1 VPQQTDTEALRNS
14 LTREVTNDAYAISS
28 QIFKGQEPDVAR
40 VSNDQ
45 VDERYRQAFLK
56 GDRGYLQQEA
66 VRDPV
71 QFLASMDRLGVTMP
85 PGQEITSDPKLPAA
99 AKANVPLP
107 KPPESATQATYQQ
120 FAQVPSLP
128 LPQPAPAPVPASLP
142 PAAAPG
148 PPPGLAAPPVAMPP
162 PPGVIPAMAE
172 GGVVTQP
179 TVALIGE
186 QGPEAV
192 VPLTDV
198 TSGNYPGN
206 APAGNAPFDAARPQP
221 GDIQNYIDQAARARG
236 IDPATAMTVAYFEGG
251 RDPRN
256 PNQPAF
262 SDPAVRGTFPT
273 GSSWWPFQLHYGG
286 PGYQQYGSVAGL
298 GNEFSAQTGY
308 QPGDPA
314 AWRASVDFA
323 LDTALK
329 RGWYPTWYGSK
340 PGGITQ
346 WQGIPRQA

>member
-1 VPQQTDTEALRNS
+1 VPPQTDTEALRNS

-40 VSNDQ
+40 VSNEQ
-45 VDERYRQAFLK
+45 VDARYRQAFSTN
-56 GDRGYLQQEA
+56 DRSYLQQEA

-71 QFLASMDRLGVTMP
+71 QFMASMQRLGVTMP
-85 PGQEITSDPKLPAA
+85 AGQEITPDPKLPKD

-107 KPPESATQATYQQ
+107 KPPESATQTTYDQLQ
-120 FAQVPSLP
+120 QVPAPAPVVP
-128 LPQPAPAPVPASLP
+128 LPQPAPAVAMPPPV
-142 PAAAPG
+142 APGG
-148 PPPGLAAPPVAMPP
+148 PPPLAAPPVAMPP

-192 VPLTDV
+192 VPL
-198 TSGNYPGN
+198 
-206 APAGNAPFDAARPQP
+206 APTPTPQESLERIGGTIANPSSIAPQ
-221 GDIQNYIDQAARARG
+221 GTEIQQYIEQSARARG
-236 IDPATAMTVAYFEGG
+236 IDPVTALSVAYNEGG
-251 RDPRN
+251 LTN
-256 PNQPAF
+256 PA
-262 SDPAVRGTFPT
+262 ARGTFKT

-286 PGYQQYGSVAGL
+286 PGYEQYGTTAGM
-298 GNEFSAQTGY
+298 GNEFTAQTGY

-323 LDTALK
+323 LDQALK
-329 RGWYPTWYGSK
+329 RGWYPGWYGSV
-340 PGGITQ
+340 PAHVSQ
-346 WQGIPRQA
+346 WQGLPGRAA